1 MGKLEKSSPKKTVK
15 FEVLSD
21 SAVPDP
27 KTRSCRKKLEI
38 ESREQLKKR
47 LEELKKI
54 EKEFQEEFAEESE
67 EDSVPSKTRSG
78 RITRTSRQLMIART
92 ADDSDKA
99 EQEIDIDYKK
109 KVLEKLREDF
119 AEKLDENPAPSK
131 TRSIEVYNKYSGK
144 KYSERVREIMEK
156 NKNIDQSSEEEK
168 LSEESYKARMLR
180 IREKIR
186 KEKIEESKE
195 KAEEIGSS
203 RTRSGKNIFEEMEKP
218 DDKDSNKK
226 TQLEV
231 EEKFQIEME
240 KVERADKK
248 EEKIDSDAHL
258 IQD

>member
-1 MGKLEKSSPKKTVK
+1 MG
-15 FEVLSD
+15 
-21 SAVPDP
+21 
-27 KTRSCRKKLEI
+27 
-38 ESREQLKKR
+38 
-47 LEELKKI
+47 
-54 EKEFQEEFAEESE
+54 FQEEFAEESE

-99 EQEIDIDYKK
+99 EQEIEVYNKDS
-109 KVLEKLREDF
+109 V
-119 AEKLDENPAPSK
+119 PSK
-131 TRSIEVYNKYSGK
+131 TRSFELFNKESGK

-156 NKNIDQSSEEEK
+156 NKNIDQSSEEGK

-226 TQLEV
+226 TQIEV

-248 EEKIDSDAHL
+248 EEKIDSDVEIEPEL
-258 IQD
+258 KTRTLRKRRSVDGEN

>member
-1 MGKLEKSSPKKTVK
+1 MG
-15 FEVLSD
+15 
-21 SAVPDP
+21 
-27 KTRSCRKKLEI
+27 
-38 ESREQLKKR
+38 
-47 LEELKKI
+47 
-54 EKEFQEEFAEESE
+54 FQEEFAEESE

-99 EQEIDIDYKK
+99 EQEIELYNKK

-203 RTRSGKNIFEEMEKP
+203 SSRTRSGKNIFEEMEKP

-226 TQLEV
+226 TQ
-231 EEKFQIEME
+231 I
-240 KVERADKK
+240 
-248 EEKIDSDAHL
+248 
-258 IQD
+258 